1 MRALAMLAAAACALA
16 LGACGGGQQDDPA
29 NPPQLGDWEISRI
42 ATGLRKNGASLAR
55 EQRTDVYLDSG
66 VSPANTSHD
75 CTEPKLAD
83 KEWLAPYISRQ
94 LDRTCTITESMQ
106 SVASGLGKSGA
117 SAQGKGICGEA
128 ERGDGRSE
136 TNFHYYAD
144 VTPTSFKANLQVSIR
159 SEMAGGGSDT
169 TGMTVKIEGTR
180 KGECGARGSLG
191 TFKEEAR

>member
-1 MRALAMLAAAACALA
+1 MRALTMLAAAAALV
-16 LGACGGGQQDDPA
+16 LGACGGGQQDDPG

-42 ATGLRKNGASLAR
+42 ATSLRKNGASLAR
-55 EQRTDVYLDSG
+55 EERTDVYLDSG

-94 LDRTCTITESMQ
+94 LDRTCTITEAMQ
-106 SVASGLGKSGA
+106 SGA
-117 SAQGKGICGEA
+117 AAQGKGLCGEA
-128 ERGDGRSE
+128 ERGDGRPAE
-136 TNFHYYAD
+136 TSFHYYAD
-144 VTPTSFKANLQVSIR
+144 VTPTSFKANVQVSIR

-180 KGECGARGSLG
+180 KGECGAQGSLG
-191 TFKEEAR
+191 TFREEAR